1 MTKLQKLLIEQS
13 EGREKLNTLLD
24 VEPDKLS
31 DEQRGEMTTL
41 TTRAVSIEPEL
52 RAALVAEKPTET
64 TELNNDTEAR
74 ELTALISK
82 ASVADIF
89 AATIEHRQTSGE
101 TAELQKHFKLGAN
114 QIPLR
119 MLETRAVTPAPAN
132 VQGNQQNIV
141 PGVFPQSAANFL
153 QIPIS
158 TVESGEAIFPVL
170 ATNATANVPAENA
183 ASTETTGSFSANK
196 LSPSRIQASF
206 FYSREDAARLGGMDE
221 ALRMNLSDAL
231 ADGLDKQ
238 IISGTLGL
246 LTGTNL
252 ANHAASALSDFGAYR
267 SDLVYS
273 RIDGIY
279 ASVASDLRILIGSET
294 LAHMSTIYRGSNSD
308 VSAFDSV
315 MRAAMIR
322 VSAHVP
328 PVASKK
334 QNALIR
340 RGSRPDMAVAVWNNI
355 VLIPDEITL
364 ADKGQIKISA
374 IMLYAVKIL
383 RSGGFYKQESQ
394 IAA

>member
-1 MTKLQKLLIEQS
+1 
-13 EGREKLNTLLD
+13 
-24 VEPDKLS
+24 
-31 DEQRGEMTTL
+31 
-41 TTRAVSIEPEL
+41 
-52 RAALVAEKPTET
+52 
-64 TELNNDTEAR
+64 
-74 ELTALISK
+74 
-82 ASVADIF
+82 
-89 AATIEHRQTSGE
+89 
-101 TAELQKHFKLGAN
+101 
-114 QIPLR
+114 
-119 MLETRAVTPAPAN
+119 
-132 VQGNQQNIV
+132 
-141 PGVFPQSAANFL
+141 
-153 QIPIS
+153 
-158 TVESGEAIFPVL
+158 
-170 ATNATANVPAENA
+170 
-183 ASTETTGSFSANK
+183 
-196 LSPSRIQASF
+196 
-206 FYSREDAARLGGMDE
+206 
-221 ALRMNLSDAL
+221 MNLSDAL